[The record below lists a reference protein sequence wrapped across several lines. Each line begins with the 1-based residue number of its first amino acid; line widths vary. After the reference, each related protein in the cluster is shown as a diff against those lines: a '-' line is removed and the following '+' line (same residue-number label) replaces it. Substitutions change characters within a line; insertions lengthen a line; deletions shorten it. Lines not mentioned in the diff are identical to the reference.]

1 MTTGDCVSR
10 PQGTSPSQHHS
21 FKTEGDSHF
30 TYTYRQTQRDRQNEE
45 TEDCVPDQRMWQT
58 SRKKDLN
65 EMETRNLPDIV
76 KLMVI
81 TMVTRLGTRMD
92 GHSKTFNKEREN
104 LRKYQTEV
112 IEQMN
117 TITEL
122 KNIP

>member
-65 EMETRNLPDIV
+65 EMELSKLPDKEFKIMILKMLTDLGRRMEEHRENSTKKQNTRNYSQRKNTL
-76 KLMVI
+76 K
-81 TMVTRLGTRMD
+81 G
-92 GHSKTFNKEREN
+92 FNSRTDK
-104 LRKYQTEV
+104 
-112 IEQMN
+112 
-117 TITEL
+117 
-122 KNIP
+122 

>member
-1 MTTGDCVSR
+1 MNALD
-10 PQGTSPSQHHS
+10 
-21 FKTEGDSHF
+21 KTPE
-30 TYTYRQTQRDRQNEE
+30 
-45 TEDCVPDQRMWQT
+45 
-58 SRKKDLN
+58 KDLN
-65 EMETRNLPDIV
+65 EMETGNLPDIV

-104 LRKYQTEV
+104 LRNYQTEV

>member
-1 MTTGDCVSR
+1 MARLRSMFQMKALD
-10 PQGTSPSQHHS
+10 
-21 FKTEGDSHF
+21 KTPE
-30 TYTYRQTQRDRQNEE
+30 
-45 TEDCVPDQRMWQT
+45 
-58 SRKKDLN
+58 KDLN

>member
-10 PQGTSPSQHHS
+10 PQGTSPSRHHS

-65 EMETRNLPDIV
+65 EMELSKLPDKEFKIMIL
-76 KLMVI
+76 KMLTDLGRRMEEHRIQQRNKIQEI
-81 TMVTRLGTRMD
+81 TVNG
-92 GHSKTFNKEREN
+92 KTH
-104 LRKYQTEV
+104 
-112 IEQMN
+112 
-117 TITEL
+117 
-122 KNIP
+122 

>member
-65 EMETRNLPDIV
+65 EMEISKLPDKEFKIMIL
-76 KLMVI
+76 KMLI
-81 TMVTRLGTRMD
+81 DLGRRMEE
-92 GHSKTFNKEREN
+92 HREN
-104 LRKYQTEV
+104 STKKQ
-112 IEQMN
+112 I
-117 TITEL
+117 
-122 KNIP
+122 